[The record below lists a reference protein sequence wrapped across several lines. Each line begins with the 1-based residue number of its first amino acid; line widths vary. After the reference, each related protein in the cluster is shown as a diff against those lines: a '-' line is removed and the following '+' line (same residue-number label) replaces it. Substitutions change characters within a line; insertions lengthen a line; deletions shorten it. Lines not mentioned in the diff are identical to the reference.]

1 MAQKKKKGSKTDPN
15 NSIIAQNKKAR
26 HNYNIVDTYEAGMV
40 LLGTEV
46 KSLRDGGASI
56 TDGFCHVKDHEL
68 WLEGIHIAEYG
79 YGTWTNHSARRSRK
93 LLLHRSEIN
102 RLEQKLK
109 ETGYTVVPLKLY
121 FSGGRVKVEIALA
134 TGKREYDKRQAL
146 RERQD
151 NLEAARAMR
160 YRNLGIVI

>member
-1 MAQKKKKGSKTDPN
+1 MAQKKKKAVKDPN

-26 HNYNIVDTYEAGMV
+26 HNYNIVDTYEAGIV

-56 TDGFCHVKDHEL
+56 TEGFCQVTNGEM
-68 WLEGIHIAEYG
+68 WLENINIAEYG
-79 YGTWTNHSARRSRK
+79 YGTWTNHAARRRRK
-93 LLLHRSEIN
+93 LLLHRSEIAK
-102 RLEQKLK
+102 LDQKLR
-109 ETGYTVVPLKLY
+109 ESGYTVVPLKLY
-121 FSGGRVKVEIALA
+121 FSKGRAKVEIALA

-151 NLEAARAMR
+151 NLEATRAMR
-160 YRNLGIVI
+160 YRQMR

>member
-1 MAQKKKKGSKTDPN
+1 M
-15 NSIIAQNKKAR
+15 
-26 HNYNIVDTYEAGMV
+26 DTYEAGIV

-56 TDGFCHVKDHEL
+56 VDGFCQVTDHEM

-79 YGTWTNHSARRSRK
+79 YGTWTNHAARRRRK

-102 RLEQKLK
+102 KLEQKLK

-121 FSGGRVKVEIALA
+121 FSNGRAVSVSTISVRLCASA
-134 TGKREYDKRQAL
+134 RMIWKR
-146 RERQD
+146 
-151 NLEAARAMR
+151 AARCVTATSAR
-160 YRNLGIVI
+160 EWCTAFSRRDGGYLPYL